1 MTAVG
6 EREDPPGLRWLINVR
21 WGAAAT
27 QIVASV
33 SLGLLGGA
41 VPLAPALACVLPVLL
56 SNAWLTRSV
65 GKAAP
70 TERQLFGNLLLDV
83 ASLSVWLVLAGGPS
97 NPWSALYLV
106 YVALGALLLVGA
118 RPWLVV
124 VAASFG
130 YGATFA
136 IAPAGSDLHAHH
148 GGGGTAFDAH
158 LEGMYVAFV
167 VASVLVAYFVTRVA
181 DELRERDR
189 ALTEARDRAARIERL
204 AALTTLAAGAAHEL
218 GSPLATIA
226 VAAKEL
232 ERSLGDHPELDALA
246 EDARLV
252 RDEVGRCRSI
262 LDRMAMRAGAVTGEA
277 PVDRSLRA
285 IVEALAASLG
295 PERMGLVQ
303 TELADASVRLPPSAV
318 DTILE
323 NLVRNA
329 LDASEKTPVRVSLR
343 IEADEL
349 HIVVRD
355 EGAGM
360 DEATLRNA
368 LDPFFTTKEPGR
380 GMGLGLFL
388 VDTLTHELGGRL
400 VIDSAPSRGTSAEVV
415 LPRALGGLP

>member
-1 MTAVG
+1 MTLDG
-6 EREDPPGLRWLINVR
+6 GREDPPGLRWLINVR

-33 SLGLLGGA
+33 SLGFLGDA

-56 SNAWLTRSV
+56 SNAWLTRAV
-65 GKAAP
+65 GRATP
-70 TERQLFGNLLLDV
+70 TEAQLFGNLLLDV
-83 ASLSVWLVLAGGPS
+83 VSLSAWLVLAGGPS

-106 YVALGALLLVGA
+106 YVALGALLLVGP
-118 RPWLVV
+118 RPWAV
-124 VAASFG
+124 VAATSLG

-136 IAPAGSDLHAHH
+136 LAPAGDGAHAH
-148 GGGGTAFDAH
+148 GSSAFDSH

-181 DELRERDR
+181 DELRDRDR
-189 ALTEARDRAARIERL
+189 ALREARDRAARIERL

-218 GSPLATIA
+218 GSPLSTIA

-232 ERSLGDHPELDALA
+232 ERSLRAHADLGELAD
-246 EDARLV
+246 DARLV
-252 RDEVGRCRSI
+252 REEVTRCRGI
-262 LDRMAMRAGAVTGEA
+262 LDRMAVRAGSVTGEA
-277 PVDRSLRA
+277 AVERDLHA
-285 IVEALAASLG
+285 TLAVLAEALG
-295 PERMGLVQ
+295 RERMARVR
-303 TELADASVRLPPSAV
+303 ASVDEAAVRLPKSAV

-329 LDASEKTPVRVSLR
+329 LDASPTQPVRVRLEVVAEELR
-343 IEADEL
+343 ITVA
-349 HIVVRD
+349 D

-360 DEATLRNA
+360 DEATRQRA
-368 LDPFFTTKEPGR
+368 LDPFFSTKEPGK

-400 VIDSAPSRGTSAEVV
+400 AIESGPGRGTTVEVV
-415 LPRALGGLP
+415 LPRSLGEPSA